1 MCNLSCC
8 IVFKGQL
15 LVLYSLAVSA
25 HLVHWNLSVLLFWA
39 KCKKIN
45 TFLVMACVNV
55 DWFSKSDSFNDRFPR
70 ELAVCLWQ
78 KLWHGVHCTLYIAM
92 SNIYHWHSLHSTHV
106 PWYMYGS
113 DVCVSRTLHLRA
125 YRHRRTQHPANTRH
139 ADVSC
144 VIDDVTGGGDVVD
157 DVTVVDDVVNSGND
171 ATAGVCDDVLLRVL
185 SLLNVRDLTRCQRG
199 ECDRVSVL

>member
-1 MCNLSCC
+1 
-8 IVFKGQL
+8 
-15 LVLYSLAVSA
+15 
-25 HLVHWNLSVLLFWA
+25 
-39 KCKKIN
+39 
-45 TFLVMACVNV
+45 
-55 DWFSKSDSFNDRFPR
+55 
-70 ELAVCLWQ
+70 
-78 KLWHGVHCTLYIAM
+78 
-92 SNIYHWHSLHSTHV
+92 
-106 PWYMYGS
+106 MYGS

-157 DVTVVDDVVNSGND
+157 DVTGGGDVLVDDVVNSGND

-199 ECDRVSVL
+199 ECAERQYCNSTESGTDLILRLSSALTARFHRHKWVTLSFAENKVSNFSRRPKVWSET